1 MRRDQIKSEI
11 ESLETLSKQG
21 ESYSDGKDRFG
32 WRNPIRKDTGTL
44 LKSLVITRNPEH
56 VLEIGTAHGLSALY
70 LIEGFHDFSNQD
82 LDTIDFDQGVS
93 DSTQAR
99 MDRLGVP
106 VNVHFG
112 DAIEVFPK
120 LNKRYD
126 LVFFDAQKN
135 QYLPQLNSLID
146 LKLIGA
152 GTVILADNVLDR
164 KSECQPFLDWFHENE
179 INHHIIETE
188 CGLLVAR
195 L

>member
-1 MRRDQIKSEI
+1 MKRGQIKSEI

-44 LKSLVITRNPEH
+44 LQSLVITRNPEH

-70 LIEGFHDFSNQD
+70 LIDGFHDFSKQD
-82 LDTIDFDQGVS
+82 LDTIDFDQSVS
-93 DSTQAR
+93 VSTQAR
-99 MDRLGVP
+99 MDRLGAP
-106 VNVHFG
+106 VKVHFG
-112 DAIEVFPK
+112 DAIEVFAK
-120 LNKRYD
+120 LNKRYE

-135 QYLPQLNSLID
+135 QYLPQLKTLID
-146 LKLIGA
+146 LKLIGS
-152 GTVILADNVLDR
+152 GTVVLADNVLDR
-164 KSECQPFLDWFHENE
+164 KSECQPFLDWFQEND
-179 INHHIIETE
+179 INHNIIQTE